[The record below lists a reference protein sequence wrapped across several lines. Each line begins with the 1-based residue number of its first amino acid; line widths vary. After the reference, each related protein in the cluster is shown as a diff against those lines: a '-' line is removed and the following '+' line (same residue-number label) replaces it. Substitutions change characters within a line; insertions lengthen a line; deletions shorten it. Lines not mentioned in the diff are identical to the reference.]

1 MTSPLLKNNLIANY
15 LGQVWTGLIGL
26 AFIPLYIKYLGI
38 EAYGLIGIFALLQAW
53 LSLLDFGMTPTLN
66 REMARF
72 TAGVHTP
79 QSIHDLLHSLEI
91 ICFGIAAL
99 IGLLIWSASTWL
111 ATDWLRADKLPL
123 DEVAKAIAIM
133 GVVIGFRFVEGVY
146 RGAILGLQR
155 QVFFNVL
162 NAVLSTVRAVGAI
175 AVLAWLSPTIEAFF
189 IWQGLMSIISIAIL
203 AYTAH
208 GCLPKSPVPGRFSL
222 LALMDIRHFAGG
234 MMATYFL
241 SILLTQ
247 IDKVILSKLL
257 TLEAFGY
264 YTLAAT
270 LATTIGMLITP
281 ITQAFLPRFTELVAN
296 GKQQE
301 LIQSY
306 HFSSQLVTVLTT
318 PAALILIFY
327 GETLLHLWTGNIAL
341 SNEVAPLLALLA
353 AGTLLNGLMHIPY
366 MLQLAHGWSSFA
378 ARVNLVAV
386 AVLVPTIMWLTP
398 RFGAIGAAWVWLL
411 LNLAYLLVGKYF
423 MYRRLLSDEKW
434 IWYWK
439 DTIRPILA
447 ASLATAVLSL
457 MQPEN
462 TGKIAEI
469 IWIIFAGTVAL
480 LIAIASASKLRIS
493 IVHFFRGLA
502 NDA

>member
-1 MTSPLLKNNLIANY
+1 MSLKKNVVSNY
-15 LGQVWTGLIGL
+15 LGQGWSGLIGF

-53 LSLLDFGMTPTLN
+53 LSLLDLGMTPTLN

-72 TAGVHTP
+72 TAGLHTP
-79 QSIHDLLHSLEI
+79 QLIHDLLRSLEI
-91 ICFGIAAL
+91 ISFGIAAL
-99 IGLLIWSASTWL
+99 IGLLVWTASTWL
-111 ATDWLRADKLPL
+111 ATDWLRADKLPI

-133 GVVIGFRFVEGVY
+133 GVVIGLRFVEGVY

-162 NAVLSTVRAVGAI
+162 NASLSTVRAVGAI

-189 IWQGLMSIISIAIL
+189 IWQGLMSIISISII

-208 GCLPKSPVPGRFSL
+208 GSLPKSPVPGRFSL
-222 LALMDIRHFAGG
+222 PALMDIRHFAVG
-234 MMATYFL
+234 MMATTFL

-247 IDKVILSKLL
+247 VDKVILSKLL

-270 LATTIGMLITP
+270 VATTIGMLITP

-306 HFSSQLVTVLTT
+306 HHSSQLVTVLVA
-318 PAALILIFY
+318 PVALMLIFF
-327 GETLLHLWTGNIAL
+327 GEKLLLFWTENVAL
-341 SNEVAPLLALLA
+341 SEEVAPLLALMA

-366 MLQLAHGWSSFA
+366 MLQLAHGWSGFA

-386 AVLVPTIMWLTP
+386 AALVPAIIWVTP
-398 RFGAIGAAWVWLL
+398 RYGAIGAAWVWVL
-411 LNLAYLLVGKYF
+411 LNTGYLVFGMHF
-423 MYRRLLSDEKW
+423 MFRRLLSDEKW
-434 IWYWK
+434 TWYWR
-439 DTIRPILA
+439 DTTRPILA
-447 ASLATAVLSL
+447 AVVVTGALSL
-457 MQPEN
+457 MQPGDI
-462 TGKIAEI
+462 GKTAEL
-469 IWIIFAGTVAL
+469 IWVLGSGLIVVLAAVATAPL
-480 LIAIASASKLRIS
+480 VRIS
-493 IVHFFRGLA
+493 TMHFLIRA
-502 NDA
+502 CN